1 MPDGTPD
8 LHRIADGPWRGA
20 WDDDDPDANFK
31 RDVAERTR
39 TDPMQTLATLS
50 GSTGIP
56 VDALA
61 RYALVRWASEGSDAL
76 LALGPR
82 TVERMWA
89 VLAEAEEA
97 DSDAARLEAYDVLRQ
112 MVSWL
117 RAPLASDD
125 HQRDR
130 DEEHPQAQEH

>member
-1 MPDGTPD
+1 MSADD
-8 LHRIADGPWRGA
+8 LHRIADGPWDGT

-39 TDPMQTLATLS
+39 LDPMETLAELAANM
-50 GSTGIP
+50 GIP
-56 VDALA
+56 TGVLA
-61 RYALVRWASEGSDAL
+61 RYILARWAAEGSDAL

-89 VLAEAEEA
+89 VILDAEEA
-97 DSDAARLEAYDVLRQ
+97 DSDEARLAAYDTLRQ

-117 RAPLASDD
+117 RVPL
-125 HQRDR
+125 
-130 DEEHPQAQEH
+130 QEG